1 MPSVIWLPMSRLDL
15 KLPPDLVALLVAGLM
30 WWVSTLAPMLDWP
43 AAYRIPATLALFVAG
58 ATLIVMARIDFARAG
73 TSFSPVA
80 PERSRHLVT
89 TGVYRLSRNP
99 MYLGTLLVLLAFA
112 AWRAS
117 PSAAI
122 ASLAFVAYTNRYQIR
137 PEEQVLLHRF
147 GSAYEAYRRKVRR
160 WI

>member
-1 MPSVIWLPMSRLDL
+1 MSRLDL

-30 WWVSTLAPMLDWP
+30 WWVSALTPAPDWP
-43 AAYRIPATLALFVAG
+43 AAYRIPAALALLVAG
-58 ATLIVMARIDFARAG
+58 ATLIVMARIHFARAG
-73 TSFSPVA
+73 TSFSPIA
-80 PERSRHLVT
+80 PEHSRHLVT

-99 MYLGTLLVLLAFA
+99 MYLGTLLVLLALA

-117 PSAAI
+117 PGAAI
-122 ASLAFVAYTNRYQIR
+122 ASLSFVAYMNRFQIR

-147 GSAYEAYRRKVRR
+147 GPAYEAYRHKVRR